1 MVKEYEGNPS
11 HWSEDKKATMS
22 KSMCLTPPEAK
33 KRTWISLCIT
43 SKITDTNVIYHTISF
58 PKTKKVVLCLPL
70 KRAGRSQAWLKQS
83 TKVGNFAIIPP
94 YL

>member
-1 MVKEYEGNPS
+1 
-11 HWSEDKKATMS
+11 
-22 KSMCLTPPEAK
+22 MCLTPPEAK
-33 KRTWISLCIT
+33 KGLGSHFASLQKLLT
-43 SKITDTNVIYHTISF
+43 KNVIYHTISF

-83 TKVGNFAIIPP
+83 TQVGNFALIPP